1 VNLEQIQN
9 VLFDLYD
16 IRDTLSTT
24 DKEQPKSEGSDE
36 TIGEALDEAIA
47 FMVQLEEVTA

>member
-1 VNLEQIQN
+1 MNLEQIQI

-16 IRDTLSTT
+16 IRNTLSRT

-36 TIGEALDEAIA
+36 TIGEALDNAID
-47 FMVQLEEVTA
+47 FMMQLEEVTA